1 MPENQRKYISVAD
14 QSLARWCIARCREM
28 TSKID
33 KDIEDIIRLPGLF
46 EYTLSG
52 FEGEAYTIYQLLDY
66 VDNIIETK
74 STSLSPE
81 EIGTILANILPLAK
95 KLCEYVGDRTTF
107 CNTGNLALDAKVIDV
122 AYLIKRDIVPLLEKY
137 NQKTM

>member
-1 MPENQRKYISVAD
+1 
-14 QSLARWCIARCREM
+14 M

-33 KDIEDIIRLPGLF
+33 KGIEDIIRLPGLF

-74 STSLSPE
+74 STSLSPK

-95 KLCEYVGDRTTF
+95 KLCEYVSDRATF
-107 CNTGNLALDAKVIDV
+107 YNTGNPVLDAKVIDV
-122 AYLIKRDIVPLLEKY
+122 AYLIKRDIGPLLEKY